1 MNLGPTTVLVSG
13 LLLVACAPTYS
24 LTIQTEPQG
33 ALLVEQGTGAQFRSP
48 AVLTYALTEEHLHL
62 PNSIGDRTGAS
73 ASDPLSPTG

>member
-1 MNLGPTTVLVSG
+1 MKLPTIALLSG

-48 AVLTYALTEEHLHL
+48 AV
-62 PNSIGDRTGAS
+62 
-73 ASDPLSPTG
+73 